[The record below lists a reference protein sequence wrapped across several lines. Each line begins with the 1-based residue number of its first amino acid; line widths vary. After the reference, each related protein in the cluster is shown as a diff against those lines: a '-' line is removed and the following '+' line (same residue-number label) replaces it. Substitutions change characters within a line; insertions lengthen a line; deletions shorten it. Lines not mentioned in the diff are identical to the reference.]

1 MRSLLDEIKYI
12 SDNFG
17 PRIAGSEADGKTIKY
32 LEQRFHSFSKDV
44 STESFPVVGRSL
56 QYLIIFLVYGYFFSV
71 IAYVFLAPLSL
82 GLAIT
87 MLIVYYLAR
96 FQDKNLVNLLVKKTE
111 TSNVIAKFE
120 PKGEKKLTIIF
131 SGHHDSAFHMPL
143 FEKKLKQIVL
153 IQNGALL
160 GIVMLVIASIWKTIF
175 MITDVVGFLEIVR
188 YNIGSLQ
195 VVWLLLPDL
204 FFLLAFIGLFLGFYF
219 LANMVTKTPLIG
231 ANDNLTSVVI
241 LLGLGEYLKK
251 NPPNNLEVYLVSFG
265 AEEPGLN
272 GSKFFVDKRKNELVG
287 SININFETVG
297 SGQLGVI
304 EIEKDNNVVHDS
316 KLVKF
321 IQDVGE
327 KNGYKLPAMKIH
339 YGNTDAGSFS
349 KRKLVATTIFG
360 YGKNDVFDLWHSTED
375 IPDNLNSKILEDAF
389 NLTIHVLKEFEKIE
403 EDWF

>member
-1 MRSLLDEIKYI
+1 MSSLLDEIKYI

-17 PRIAGSEADGKTIKY
+17 PRIAGSESDNNTIDY
-32 LEQRFHSFSKDV
+32 LEKRFSSFSKDV
-44 STESFPVVGRSL
+44 SRESFPVVGRSL
-56 QYLIIFLVYGYFFSV
+56 QNLIIFLVFGYLISAL
-71 IAYVFLAPLSL
+71 AYVFLAPLAL
-82 GLAIT
+82 GLAII
-87 MLIVYYLAR
+87 MLLVYYLAR
-96 FQDKNLVNLLVKKTE
+96 FKDKNLVNILSKKEE
-111 TSNVIAKFE
+111 TSNVIAKFK
-120 PKGEKKLTIIF
+120 PINEKKLTIIF

-143 FEKKLKQIVL
+143 FEKKLRQIAL

-160 GIVMLVIASIWKTIF
+160 GIVMLVIASIWKTIY
-175 MITDVVGFLEIVR
+175 MITDVVGILEIVS

-195 VVWLLLPDL
+195 VTWLLLPDL
-204 FFLLAFIGLFLGFYF
+204 FFVFAFLGLFLGFYF
-219 LANMVTKTPLIG
+219 LANMVTNTPLIG
-231 ANDNLTSVVI
+231 ANDNLTSVAI

-251 NPPNNLEVYLVSFG
+251 NPPNNLEIYLVSFG
-265 AEEPGLN
+265 SEEPGLN
-272 GSKFFVDKRKNELVG
+272 GSKFFVDKRKDELVG

-297 SGQLGVI
+297 SGKLGII
-304 EIEKDNNVVHDS
+304 EVEKDNNVVHDT

-360 YGKNDVFDLWHSTED
+360 YGKNDVFDLWHSTND
-375 IPDNLNSKILEDAF
+375 IPDNLNSKILEDTF
-389 NLTIHVLKEFEKIE
+389 NLTTHILKEFEKIE